1 MLYVSGIGE
10 QLQAIASQSEG
21 WQQMKWVDTIVIPIQ
36 VGGTWLLYL
45 TERST
50 RNQMVLRLATGYQ
63 REKDPATM
71 QGVDQLDTLI
81 HNIGR
86 GALDIWLR
94 MVLRDITSQESVS
107 QREREDLRGEINSD
121 HF

>member
-1 MLYVSGIGE
+1 
-10 QLQAIASQSEG
+10 
-21 WQQMKWVDTIVIPIQ
+21 
-36 VGGTWLLYL
+36 
-45 TERST
+45 
-50 RNQMVLRLATGYQ
+50 MVLRLATGYQ

-71 QGVDQLDTLI
+71 QGVDQLDTLV

-94 MVLRDITSQESVS
+94 MVLRDVTSQENGS
-107 QREREDLRGEINSD
+107 QKEREDLRGEINSD